1 MFKKIQNKLLV
12 SHPLLWNTK
21 IVPLTIVM
29 GIVHIIFFGIGLAAG
44 TIDFSDIRSNYDG
57 YESDG
62 PVIFLSILI
71 SILGLLLWLIYYFK
85 NNSFKIFYPKTRFA
99 LFKEWLILLWG
110 CFLLCSFT
118 FSFYY
123 GKDLRQRS
131 YFTEKEAKKRCDII
145 SKASIFYNGSF
156 DQSEYTTKDSA
167 GVSVDVKINH
177 ITYKGKNYSLSSL
190 INKNMNGF
198 SFLDQNGDS
207 LQKNEVR
214 DWLINDQKD
223 SVKALFKSF
232 LAIAKEHQ
240 LKASINEEEW
250 FSLVYDYPNFEK
262 YKTIAKNEKEYYN
275 STDYAYERPQSSTTK
290 IDSTYQYIQTIDGEQ
305 YLFNKYYVPAESL
318 ENSYQTVANSWN
330 KPNIDFEFLV
340 ILLYIAFGV
349 SIVLFSFRV
358 TSGKN
363 WLIAL
368 VSMGVINIA
377 LGIISALSRTEDLYL
392 IATALIPISLVVYF
406 LIVINRKT
414 SKSISG
420 ITINGMLWSTPAFLP
435 LLYAIVLKI
444 LQDRYDYYS
453 NDYHLHPNPLLDY
466 LENNTLELFYINL
479 LFVFLM
485 MFFYSLKIKKWRGIA
500 ES

>member
-12 SHPLLWNTK
+12 SHPLLWNTR

-29 GIVHIIFFGIGLAAG
+29 VIIHIIFFVIGLAAG
-44 TIDFSDIRSNYDG
+44 AIDFSDNSLNYNR

-62 PVIFLSILI
+62 AVIFFSILI
-71 SILGLLLWLIYYFK
+71 SLLGLILWLIFYFK
-85 NNSFKIFYPKTRFA
+85 NNSFKIFYPKSRFA

-110 CFLLCSFT
+110 SFLLCSFT

-145 SKASIFYNGSF
+145 SKASIFYDGSF
-156 DQSEYTTKDSA
+156 DKSQYTTKDSA
-167 GVSVDVKINH
+167 GVTVDVKINH

-190 INKNMNGF
+190 LNKNMYGF
-198 SFLDQNGDS
+198 SFLDQKGDS

-214 DWLINDQKD
+214 DCLVNDQKD

-250 FSLVYDYPNFEK
+250 FSLVYDYPYFEK
-262 YKTIAKNEKEYYN
+262 FKTIAKNEKEYYN
-275 STDYAYERPQSSTTK
+275 SNNYAYERPQSATTK
-290 IDSTYQYIQTIDGEQ
+290 IDSTCQYIQTIDGEQ

-318 ENSYQTVANSWN
+318 ETSYEIVANSWN

-340 ILLYIAFGV
+340 ILLYISFGL

-368 VSMGVINIA
+368 VSMGVINIV
-377 LGIISALSRTEDLYL
+377 LGIFTALSSTEDFYL
-392 IATALIPISLVVYF
+392 IAASLIPIGLVIYF
-406 LIVINRKT
+406 LIVLNRKT

-420 ITINGMLWSTPAFLP
+420 ITINAMLWTTPSFLP
-435 LLYAIVLKI
+435 LLYAIILKI
-444 LQDRYDYYS
+444 LKDRYDYYS
-453 NDYHLHPNPLLDY
+453 NFYRLHPNPFLEY

-479 LFVFLM
+479 LFVFIM
-485 MFFYSLKIKKWRGIA
+485 MFFYSLRIKKWRGIA